1 MAGSA
6 VLERELNKQDEK
18 AAKVREV
25 AYEEQMQTPSAFY
38 DFLRAPQAT
47 WTSSA
52 PREVERQEVKNV
64 QAPVYDPTLERVKS
78 YYQTPSAPARKKVL
92 FDNYEYINGELME
105 KDPETDTMSP
115 AFASTAYAEPTFAE
129 PTYVDFQAPVY
140 AEPQES
146 FASAVEVEQ
155 TEEEEDALPTRRTM
169 ETVIRPAAAV
179 QEMAITETRTGFK
192 AALSAL
198 SAKTKAILL
207 SVAAAIVL
215 AIILIC
221 VNTSII
227 RSLDSDLTNLKGR
240 ATEQQT
246 TYENLQKESDLYT
259 DPNSEIVTD
268 WALDNGMTK

>member
-6 VLERELNKQDEK
+6 VLERELNKQDTR
-18 AAKVREV
+18 ATKVREV

-47 WTSSA
+47 WTSPA
-52 PREVERQEVKNV
+52 PSETERREVKNV
-64 QAPVYDPTLERVKS
+64 QAPVYDPTAERVKS

-105 KDPETDTMSP
+105 KDPETDRVSP
-115 AFASTAYAEPTFAE
+115 AFASTVYAE
-129 PTYVDFQAPVY
+129 PTYVDFETPLY

-146 FASAVEVEQ
+146 FASAASVEQ

-246 TYENLQKESDLYT
+246 TYENLQRESDLYT
-259 DPNSEIVTD
+259 DPDSEIVTD
-268 WALDNGMTK
+268 WAIENGMTK

>member
-1 MAGSA
+1 MAGTA
-6 VLERELNKQDEK
+6 VLERELNKQDTR
-18 AAKVREV
+18 AAKVRDV

-38 DFLRAPQAT
+38 DFLLAPQAT
-47 WTSSA
+47 RTSPA
-52 PREVERQEVKNV
+52 PRETERREVKNV
-64 QAPVYDPTLERVKS
+64 QAPVYDPVLERVKS
-78 YYQTPSAPARKKVL
+78 YYQTPAAPARKKVL
-92 FDNYEYINGELME
+92 FDNYRYINGELME
-105 KDPETDTMSP
+105 KDPETDAMSP
-115 AFASTAYAEPTFAE
+115 AFGATATAYAEPAVVDYRASVSAE
-129 PTYVDFQAPVY
+129 PR
-140 AEPQES
+140 ES
-146 FASAVEVEQ
+146 FASAVAAEQ

-179 QEMAITETRTGFK
+179 REMAITETRTGFK

-246 TYENLQKESDLYT
+246 TYENLQRESDLYT
-259 DPNSEIVTD
+259 DPDSEIVTE
-268 WALDNGMTK
+268 WAIENGMTK